1 MLEREIWEGESDD
14 LRCHFLILPRFLWK
28 FFFLDIFMTMP
39 KIFCRRRMPNARY
52 RGDHFPRPVYG
63 RVVHK
68 QPVQPLQAMPGSGL
82 YEPSV
87 INRGATDD
95 IPRIYANDN
104 RNSGKPSQPRRLP
117 KLRMGGGV
125 VSNAGSNQN
134 AGAMQAA
141 DIFGGT
147 GLSSNLL
154 TPQRGSFQ
162 RLKELV
168 WTERAKEL
176 QQQRKN
182 EEMVARAAR
191 LKELTN
197 GQQ

>member
-1 MLEREIWEGESDD
+1 
-14 LRCHFLILPRFLWK
+14 
-28 FFFLDIFMTMP
+28 
-39 KIFCRRRMPNARY
+39 
-52 RGDHFPRPVYG
+52 
-63 RVVHK
+63 
-68 QPVQPLQAMPGSGL
+68 MPGSGL

-87 INRGATDD
+87 INRGAADD

-104 RNSGKPSQPRRLP
+104 RNAGKQPP
-117 KLRMGGGV
+117 QSRMRQPMFRFAGGTVG
-125 VSNAGSNQN
+125 NGGSNSN
-134 AGAMQAA
+134 NGAMQAA
-141 DIFGGT
+141 AIFGGT
-147 GLSSNLL
+147 GLNSNLL

>member
-1 MLEREIWEGESDD
+1 
-14 LRCHFLILPRFLWK
+14 
-28 FFFLDIFMTMP
+28 
-39 KIFCRRRMPNARY
+39 
-52 RGDHFPRPVYG
+52 
-63 RVVHK
+63 
-68 QPVQPLQAMPGSGL
+68 MPGI

-87 INRGATDD
+87 INRGADD

-104 RNSGKPSQPRRLP
+104 RGAGKQPPQPRIRP
-117 KLRMGGGV
+117 MFRMAGGNGGNV
-125 VSNAGSNQN
+125 GSNVN
-134 AGAMQAA
+134 TGALQAA
-141 DIFGGT
+141 AIFGGT
-147 GLSSNLL
+147 GLNSNLL